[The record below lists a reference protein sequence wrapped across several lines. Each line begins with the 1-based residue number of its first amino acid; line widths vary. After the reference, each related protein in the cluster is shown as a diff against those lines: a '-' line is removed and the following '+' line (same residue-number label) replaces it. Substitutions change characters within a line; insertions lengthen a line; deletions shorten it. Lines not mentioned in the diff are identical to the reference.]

1 MNTNI
6 GKFLKPTYFCDC
18 DNPLIKEKALEITLG
33 CQTQGE
39 KAVSLL
45 DK

>member
-1 MNTNI
+1 MNTDI
-6 GKFLKPTYFCDC
+6 GKFLKPIYFCDC
-18 DNPLIKEKALEITLG
+18 DNPLIREKALEITQG